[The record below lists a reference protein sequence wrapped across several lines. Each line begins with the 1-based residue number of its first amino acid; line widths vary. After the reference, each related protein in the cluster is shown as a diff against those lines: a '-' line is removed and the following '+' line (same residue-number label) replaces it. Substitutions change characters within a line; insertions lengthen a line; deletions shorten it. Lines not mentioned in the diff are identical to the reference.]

1 MNKMTIRDIEVS
13 GKRVLV
19 RVDFNV
25 PLDRKRAITDD
36 SRIQAALPTIR
47 YLIDRGA
54 RVILISHLGRPKGKV
69 VGKLRLN
76 VIAQRLSQI
85 LGQQVGVATD
95 CIGPEVENSVASLQS
110 GDVLLL
116 ENLRFHSDEETGS
129 TSFAQ
134 ALARLADVFVNDAFG
149 TSHRAH
155 TSIVEI
161 TNYLP
166 AVAGLLLEKE
176 IGSLGHILENP
187 AHPFAALI
195 GGAKIS
201 DKVGMLENIIS
212 KVDYLLIGGAMAA
225 TLLKAKFY
233 EVGQSLIEAEMLD
246 TAVRLMERAAR
257 NGVRL
262 LLPVDVVIAN
272 ELGAKAKAEVVSIE
286 NIPKDKRIVDI
297 GPQTIRDFRKEL
309 RRCQTVFWNGPMGI
323 YEMARFAKGTR
334 AMVRLLAN
342 LGAITIVGGGSTA
355 EVVTEMGLVDKMT
368 FISTGGGAS
377 LRFLE
382 GETLPGVEALLN
394 KELALESNLE
404 LIRSIAKS
412 SPSKIVLMVI
422 DGLGG
427 LPNPETGKT
436 ELETANTP
444 NLDKLAAK
452 GVCGLSDPV
461 SLGVTP
467 GSAPAHLALFGYNP
481 VSFNIGR
488 GVLETLG
495 IDFDLQPDDIAARGN
510 FCSVDEMGLVTDRR
524 AGRISTERCIELCQ
538 LLDRLVI
545 EGVKVF
551 VCPVREHRFIVVF
564 RGDGLTTDISD
575 SDPQQTGVAPM
586 VITAQSPE
594 AEANRMASI
603 ASQFIAQAKTTLAEH
618 HPANMVLLRG
628 FSRQPYSPTMG
639 DIYKLKPAVIASY
652 TMYRGLAKSVGMKIL
667 ETGTTIEDEFATLK
681 QNYANYDF
689 FFIHIKGAD
698 LAGEDGNFDRKV
710 RVIEQVDKA
719 LPNLTSLEPDVIV
732 VTGDHSTPALLKEHS
747 WHPVPVLLY
756 SKWCRPDK
764 ISVFSESACGSGGL
778 GRFPATQ
785 IMPLAMANA
794 LKLNKFGA

>member
-1 MNKMTIRDIEVS
+1 MTIRDIEVR

-25 PLDRKRAITDD
+25 PLGKKRTITDD
-36 SRIQAALPTIR
+36 SRIQATLPTIR

-69 VGKLRLN
+69 ADKLRLN
-76 VIAQRLSQI
+76 VVAQRLSQI

-95 CIGPEVENSVASLQS
+95 CIGPEVEHSVASLQR

-155 TSIVEI
+155 ASIVEI

-176 IGSLGHILENP
+176 VETLSHILQNP
-187 AHPFAALI
+187 THPFAALL

-201 DKVGMLENIIS
+201 DKVGMLENIIG
-212 KVDYLLIGGAMAA
+212 KVNYLLIGGAMAA
-225 TLLKAKFY
+225 TFLKAKPY
-233 EVGQSLIEAEMLD
+233 EVGQSLVETEMLD
-246 TAVRLMERAAR
+246 TAVRLLERAAR

-262 LLPVDVVIAN
+262 LLPVDVVIAD
-272 ELGAKAKAEVVSIE
+272 ELGAKAKAEVVAIE

-297 GPQTIRDFRKEL
+297 GPQTIRNFRREL

-323 YEMARFAKGTR
+323 YEIPGFAKGTR
-334 AMVRLLAN
+334 AMVRLLAGIN
-342 LGAITIVGGGSTA
+342 ATTVIGGGSTA
-355 EVVTEMGLVDKMT
+355 EVAVELKLSDKMT
-368 FISTGGGAS
+368 FVSTGGGAS
-377 LRFLE
+377 LRFLG
-382 GETLPGVEALLN
+382 GETLPGIEALLD
-394 KELALESNLE
+394 KRSPLESSLE

-427 LPNPETGKT
+427 LPKPETGKT

-461 SLGVTP
+461 SLGITS

-495 IDFDLQPDDIAARGN
+495 INFDLQPNDVAARGN
-510 FCSVDEMGLVTDRR
+510 FCSVNKTGLITDRR
-524 AGRISTERCIELCQ
+524 AGRISTEKCTELCR
-538 LLDRLVI
+538 LLDGVVI
-545 EGVKVF
+545 EGVKII
-551 VCPVREHRFIVVF
+551 VCPVKEHRFIVIL
-564 RGDGLTTDISD
+564 RGDGLTADISD
-575 SDPQQTGVAPM
+575 SDPQQTGVVPM
-586 VITAQSPE
+586 VITTQSPE
-594 AEANRMASI
+594 ASRVASI
-603 ASQFIAQAKTTLAEH
+603 ANQFIVQARTILVEH
-618 HPANMVLLRG
+618 RPANMVLLRG
-628 FSRQPYSPTMG
+628 FSKQLHFPTMG
-639 DIYKLKPAVIASY
+639 EIYKLKPAAIASY
-652 TMYRGLAKSVGMKIL
+652 PMYRGLAKLVGMEVL
-667 ETGTTIEDEFATLK
+667 ETGPTIKDEFETLK
-681 QNYANYDF
+681 QNYANHEF
-689 FFIHIKGAD
+689 FFIHIKGTD
-698 LAGEDGNFDRKV
+698 SAGEDGNFDKKV
-710 RVIEQVDKA
+710 RIIEQIDKA
-719 LPNLTSLEPDVIV
+719 LPELTSLEPDVIV
-732 VTGDHSTPALLKEHS
+732 ITGDHSTPALLKGHS
-747 WHPVPVLLY
+747 WHPVPIILY
-756 SKWCRPDK
+756 SKWCRPDR
-764 ISVFSESACGSGGL
+764 VGEFSESACISGGL
-778 GRFPATQ
+778 GRFSATQ
-785 IMPLAMANA
+785 VMPLAMANA